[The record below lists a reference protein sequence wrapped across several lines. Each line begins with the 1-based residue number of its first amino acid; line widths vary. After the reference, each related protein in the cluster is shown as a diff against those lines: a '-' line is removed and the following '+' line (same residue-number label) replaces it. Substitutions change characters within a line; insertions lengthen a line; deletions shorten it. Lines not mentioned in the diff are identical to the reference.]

1 MANAFSRI
9 TLNGVARFAL
19 LIAVILA
26 ANFVAGWMIDALH
39 IDIRP
44 TNEEFVHRVIMTS
57 AAAYAV
63 LLAIPFV
70 PGVEVG
76 LAIIG
81 MLGPQIVLL
90 VYLCT
95 LAGLTLSFSV
105 GRLVPLA
112 WISGVFAILNLR
124 RAKALLDEFE
134 PLDSDARLQFLVGKA
149 PNRFIPFLLRHR
161 YLALAVLLNL
171 PGNFLLG
178 GGGGIA
184 MIAGISRLVSLP
196 GFLVTI
202 ALAVAPVPLA
212 VLLFDI
218 DFSP

>member
-1 MANAFSRI
+1 MATAFGRI
-9 TLNGVARFAL
+9 SLSGAARLAL
-19 LIAVILA
+19 LIAIILA
-26 ANFVAGWMIDALH
+26 ANFVAGWMLDALH

-44 TNEEFVHRVIMTS
+44 TNEEFVHRIIMTS

-95 LAGLTLSFSV
+95 LAGLTLSFSI

-112 WISGVFAILNLR
+112 WIAAVFAFLNLR
-124 RAKALLDEFE
+124 RGKTLLDDLA
-134 PLDSDARLQFLVGKA
+134 PLDRDARVQFLVGRA
-149 PNRFIPFLLRHR
+149 PNRLVPFLLRHR
-161 YLALAVLLNL
+161 YVALAVMLNL
-171 PGNFLLG
+171 PGNFLVG

-184 MIAGISRLVSLP
+184 MIAGISRLISLP

-212 VLLFDI
+212 VLVFDI
-218 DFSP
+218 DLSR